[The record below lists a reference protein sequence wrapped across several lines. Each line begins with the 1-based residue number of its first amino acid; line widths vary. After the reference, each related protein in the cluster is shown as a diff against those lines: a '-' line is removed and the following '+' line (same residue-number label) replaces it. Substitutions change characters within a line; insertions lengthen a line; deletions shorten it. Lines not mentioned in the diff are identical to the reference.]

1 MIKLPAH
8 LKDDNRVKSATGYP
22 GQRDFYG
29 QSAHTSYE
37 RQDTIAHSS
46 HVLNNRLEDENQNF
60 NHEWRQSWDDK
71 KNSNCQVRPTTNETI
86 KPIISRQDPRNKCR
100 QNPDERRRISELR
113 KSREELF
120 TDYDDEAPN
129 FRDYCHDQ
137 GKDS

>member
-29 QSAHTSYE
+29 QSAHTSYG

-120 TDYDDEAPN
+120 TEYDDEAPN
-129 FRDYCHDQ
+129 FRDYCHNQ